1 MKISKLLVLSALW
14 LLGLSANAQDYTE
27 REAPTEPEKK
37 VFTAEDIASI
47 DKTPQEFE
55 VGEYY
60 FLYNVGTQK
69 YWQQGNN
76 WGTRASLDDVPML
89 VRFTL
94 PSGKT
99 LADATLEFNDYPPT
113 KNKWMLAF
121 FDNANQMYVDR
132 GSQANIYW
140 QVVPSGDK
148 TYRLQASPSNPDLN
162 PKNYPN
168 KFVGRDES
176 VDIDNTNNSSDF
188 KEALPLSPFIE
199 EGKAGTHIEWQ
210 FFAAPGWREYAAAM
224 VVYNKAKELQSAIDR
239 AVENDIDQNVI
250 MNAITVYENL
260 ESTIE
265 EMDAQILLI
274 MTALNGQIGEGATA
288 DDPIDV
294 TELLVNPDYEN
305 NNNEGWTGDEPA
317 FQAFGNAE
325 FFSKNYTY
333 YQNIKG
339 ARPGVYSVKVRAYY
353 RPGSIEEA
361 YQAFLIQNNRNAKVY
376 AKTSAG
382 EVRFPVV
389 NQYAGGADNDLG
401 YTATVNINEEIYVP
415 NNMETAA
422 AFFDEEINDNAA
434 NYDNT
439 MFFILPEGDMNIGLQ
454 KKTHISNDWTL
465 FDSWS
470 LNYYGNEGDAYQ
482 MVFEK
487 TKEAYQLPESEYTVS
502 IPYVEAF
509 NSIAPATN
517 DAADIVAALNAL
529 EEAYDTL
536 TTNAQLW
543 IDVQKV
549 VEEAKG
555 VAANTDLDQTYTAPL
570 YAWASDFTY
579 AIWDPQYTNAELRA
593 MIAEKKAAIV
603 EAQKHPSPF
612 AVNLDMTK
620 MLVNPAFDTND
631 WNGWTK
637 NAAAGGNV
645 AVSNNCAEAWNNS
658 SFDIY
663 QVVKD
668 APVGVYKISVQ
679 GFYRY
684 GRGDDAYSSYI
695 AQADQYV
702 KPGGAPTFVYLNE
715 KQTPF
720 KNVFDEP
727 ITDESFYKATG
738 DLGTYRSPD
747 DTYFPNGM
755 ADAAIAFNA
764 GMFTQ
769 EAMGLVREGQDLR
782 IGVKG
787 SSNQKG
793 DSWVI
798 FDNFKLTWVGYAVDI
813 IQPVLDEQI
822 TYYEGLQAEPMGKT
836 AYNELVKAL
845 STAKTAVTRPAEDP
859 MTGKMMFEALSG
871 LFEIDSLVTASINK
885 FKELAAASVKLQE
898 ALGTYELTATDNAI
912 TDAQTL
918 MGEINELVGAHTLE
932 DAEVDG
938 YVEKVDEAIAALRV
952 PKLDEDPSDEN
963 PADMTVVIDNPNYD
977 ETDAGWKG
985 TAATRNADFGNAEI
999 FGQRKYDYY
1008 QDLVNLKE
1016 GTYELK
1022 VQAFYRYGLP
1032 TMDYDSLATEFS
1044 NNAYLYAAV
1053 SPTDDG
1059 NYTYFAKPL
1068 IRLAAEA
1075 SEWTADEALSG
1086 YTYCATDTTFTP
1098 TGEYVEEVEV
1108 IDTLV
1113 QYRYVANNMEAAS
1126 EEFLEEKYL
1135 NNSVIVKV
1143 PANGRLR
1150 IGLMKK
1156 GEQGNSWTLFDNWSL
1171 TYYGPNSAKTAT
1183 PIDLEKVVSVDN
1195 FVAEPSVLMR
1205 ELLTIDGR
1213 RANSMQK
1220 GIMILKTT
1228 LSNGNVVVK
1237 KIRK

>member
-27 REAPTEPEKK
+27 REAPESPGNTFDEE
-37 VFTAEDIASI
+37 ALAAL
-47 DKTPQEFE
+47 DKTPQAFQAD
-55 VGEYY
+55 EYY
-60 FLYNVGTQK
+60 VLYNKGANMFFIA
-69 YWQQGNN
+69 GND
-76 WGTRASLDDVPML
+76 WETRAS
-89 VRFTL
+89 
-94 PSGKT
+94 
-99 LADATLEFNDYPPT
+99 FNDKQAAVVYFT
-113 KNKWMLAF
+113 QTSAAKEKGEGVYELKNYVPKFGEFRSAF
-121 FDNANQMYVDR
+121 ADGPEGVWTDNN
-132 GSQANIYW
+132 SQANRFWKVTSVGEDVRLSCVTQGDNLFLGYN
-140 QVVPSGDK
+140 PAKNDTRTYLLESGD
-148 TYRLQASPSNPDLN
+148 
-162 PKNYPN
+162 
-168 KFVGRDES
+168 
-176 VDIDNTNNSSDF
+176 ID
-188 KEALPLSPFIE
+188 
-199 EGKAGTHIEWQ
+199 WQ
-210 FFAAPGWREYAAAM
+210 LYSAPGWKEYEAAM
-224 VVYNKAKELQSAIDR
+224 VIYNKAKELQSAIDR
-239 AVENDIDQNVI
+239 AAEAGVDDNLI
-250 MNAITVYENL
+250 MNACGVYDNL

-265 EMDAQILLI
+265 EMDAQILAL
-274 MTALNGQIGEGATA
+274 MTAMNSLIGEGATA
-288 DDPIDV
+288 DEPVDV

-305 NNNEGWTGDEPA
+305 GNNDGWSGDTPG
-317 FQAFGNAE
+317 FTQSGVSYGNAE
-325 FFSKNYTY
+325 FFDKNYTY

-339 ARPGVYSVKVRAYY
+339 ARAGVYAVKVRGYY
-353 RPGSIEEA
+353 RPGSKEEA
-361 YQAFLIQNNRNAKVY
+361 YQAFLIQNNRNAKLY
-376 AKTSAG
+376 AKTAAG

-401 YTATVNINEEIYVP
+401 YEGTVNINEEIYVP
-415 NNMETAA
+415 NNMQTAA
-422 AFFDEEINDNAA
+422 AFFDEDINVNAA

-439 MFFILPEGDMNIGLQ
+439 MFFILPEGEMNIGLQ
-454 KKTHISNDWTL
+454 KKTQLSTDWTL
-465 FDSWS
+465 FDTWK
-470 LNYYGNEGDAYQ
+470 LEYYGNEADAYQ

-502 IPYVEAF
+502 IPYMEAF

-570 YAWASDFTY
+570 YAWASDFTF

-603 EAQKHPSPF
+603 EAQKHPSPI
-612 AVNLDMTK
+612 ATNLDMTK

-631 WNGWTK
+631 WTGWTK
-637 NAAAGGNV
+637 NAAGGGNV

-663 QVVKD
+663 QVVKE

-684 GRGDDAYSSYI
+684 GRDDNAYSLYL
-695 AQADQYV
+695 AQDAQYV

-787 SSNQKG
+787 ASNQLG

-798 FDNFKLTWVGYAVDI
+798 FDNFKLTWVGFDVSI

-822 TYYEGLQAEPMGKT
+822 AYYEGLQAEPMGKT
-836 AYNELVKAL
+836 AYNELAAAL
-845 STAKTAVTRPAEDP
+845 STAKTAVALPAENA
-859 MTGKMMFEALSG
+859 MAGKMMFEALSG

-885 FKELAAASVKLQE
+885 FKELAAANVKLEE
-898 ALGTYELTATDNAI
+898 ALGTYESTAYENAI
-912 TDAQTL
+912 TSAQTL
-918 MGEINELVGAHTLE
+918 MSEINDLVGAHTLE
-932 DAEVDG
+932 DAEVEG
-938 YVEKVDEAIAALRV
+938 YVEKVEEAIAALRV
-952 PKLDEDPSDEN
+952 PKVVDPDDNN

-1008 QDLVNLKE
+1008 QDLVNLPE

-1022 VQAFYRYGLP
+1022 VQAFFRYGMP

-1053 SPTDDG
+1053 SPTEDG

-1075 SEWTADEALSG
+1075 SEWTADEAPSG

-1126 EEFLEEKYL
+1126 EEFLAEKYMD
-1135 NNSVIVKV
+1135 NSVIVKV

-1171 TYYGPNSAKTAT
+1171 TYYGPNSARTAT

-1205 ELLTIDGR
+1205 ELFTIDGR

-1220 GIMILKTT
+1220 GIMIMKTT